1 MSSSASIIATS
12 EQEWPHIRVN
22 GIALEQEAI
31 ALEMQYHPA
40 DSRQEAVFLAAQA
53 LVIRR
58 LLQQRIAELGIKV
71 APVAGETDEE
81 AEIRTL
87 IEQEI
92 DLPQTDAASVKH
104 FFESNPERFMSPP
117 LVAARHILLAA
128 APDDLVERSEQREAA
143 EALIIRLQQGE
154 DFAVLATTHSVC
166 PSRAQ
171 GGALGQISK
180 GQTVPE
186 FERQLLRLPLG
197 LALQPI
203 ESRYG
208 FHVVQVDLRVEGE
221 ALPFAVVEN
230 RIRAE
235 LGQRVWHKAVVQY
248 LQTLVGAA
256 RIEGIELQGAT
267 SPLLQ

>member
-1 MSSSASIIATS
+1 
-12 EQEWPHIRVN
+12 
-22 GIALEQEAI
+22 
-31 ALEMQYHPA
+31 
-40 DSRQEAVFLAAQA
+40 VFLASQS
-53 LVIRR
+53 LVIRT
-58 LLQQRIAELGIKV
+58 LLQQRVAELGIV
-71 APVAGETDEE
+71 VTPVSGETEEE
-81 AEIRTL
+81 AAIRTL
-87 IEQEI
+87 MEQEI
-92 DLPQTDAASVKH
+92 SLPETDAESVQR
-104 FFESNPERFMSPP
+104 FFDANPERFMSPP

-128 APDDLVERSEQREAA
+128 DPSDPDERSQQQDAA
-143 EALIIRLQQGE
+143 
-154 DFAVLATTHSVC
+154 LATHCSAAAGRGFFSAGNAECSAC
-166 PSRAQ
+166 PSKAQ

-197 LALQPI
+197 LATQPI

-208 FHVVQVDLRVEGE
+208 FHIVWVDLRVDGE

>member
-1 MSSSASIIATS
+1 MSSATIIATS

-22 GIALEQEAI
+22 GVALEQESI
-31 ALEMQYHPA
+31 AREMQYHPA
-40 DSRQEAVFLAAQA
+40 DSRQEAVFLSAQA
-53 LVIRR
+53 LVIRE
-58 LLQQRIAELGIKV
+58 LLQQRIAELAIAV
-71 APVAGETDEE
+71 APLAGETDEE
-81 AEIRTL
+81 AAVRTL
-87 IEQEI
+87 IEQEVT
-92 DLPQTDAASVKH
+92 LPDMDADSVKH
-104 FFESNPERFMSPP
+104 FFDANPERFMSPP

-128 APDDLVERSEQREAA
+128 APDDQLERSEQREVA
-143 EALIIRLQQGE
+143 EALIARLQQGE
-154 DFAVLATTHSVC
+154 DFAALATAHSAC
-166 PSRAQ
+166 PSKAQ

-186 FERQLLRLPLG
+186 FERQLLRLPIG
-197 LALQPI
+197 LASQPI

-221 ALPFAVVEN
+221 SLPFAVVEN

-235 LGQRVWHKAVVQY
+235 LGQRVWQKAVVQY

>member
-1 MSSSASIIATS
+1 MT
-12 EQEWPHIRVN
+12 
-22 GIALEQEAI
+22 
-31 ALEMQYHPA
+31 
-40 DSRQEAVFLAAQA
+40 
-53 LVIRR
+53 
-58 LLQQRIAELGIKV
+58 
-71 APVAGETDEE
+71 
-81 AEIRTL
+81 
-87 IEQEI
+87 
-92 DLPQTDAASVKH
+92 
-104 FFESNPERFMSPP
+104 MSPP
-117 LVAARHILLAA
+117 LVAARHILLDADPA
-128 APDDLVERSEQREAA
+128 DPVERSQQRDAA
-143 EALIIRLQQGE
+143 LAIIARLQQGE
-154 DFAVLATTHSVC
+154 DFSRLAAECSAC
-166 PSRAQ
+166 PSKAQ

-197 LALQPI
+197 LAAQPI

-208 FHVVQVDLRVEGE
+208 FHVVCVDLRVEGE

-256 RIEGIELQGAT
+256 RIEGIALQGAD

>member
-1 MSSSASIIATS
+1 MSNASIIATS

-22 GIALEQEAI
+22 GVALEQEAI
-31 ALEMQYHPA
+31 AREMQYHPA
-40 DSRQEAVFLAAQA
+40 DSRQEAVFLAAQS
-53 LVIRR
+53 LVIRA
-58 LLQQRIAELGIKV
+58 LLQQRVAELGIAV
-71 APVAGETDEE
+71 APVQGETEEE
-81 AEIRTL
+81 AAIRTL
-87 IEQEI
+87 MEQEI
-92 DLPQTDAASVKH
+92 SLPETDAESVQR
-104 FFESNPERFMSPP
+104 FFEANPERFMSPP

-128 APDDLVERSEQREAA
+128 DPADPVERSQQQEAA
-143 EALIIRLQQGE
+143 LALIARLQQGE
-154 DFAVLATTHSVC
+154 DFARLATEYSGC
-166 PSRAQ
+166 PSKAQ

-197 LALQPI
+197 LATQPI

-208 FHVVQVDLRVEGE
+208 FHVVCVDLRVEGE

>member
-1 MSSSASIIATS
+1 MSNATIIATS
-12 EQEWPHIRVN
+12 EQEWPHIRIN
-22 GIALEQEAI
+22 GVTLDQEAI
-31 ALEMQYHPA
+31 AQEMQYHPA
-40 DSRQEAVFLAAQA
+40 DSRQEAVFLSSQS
-53 LVIRR
+53 LVIRT
-58 LLQQRIAELGIKV
+58 LLQQRAAELGIAV
-71 APVAGETDEE
+71 TPVSDETEEE
-81 AEIRTL
+81 AVIRTL
-87 IEQEI
+87 MEQEI
-92 DLPQTDAASVKH
+92 NLPETDAESVQR
-104 FFESNPERFMSPP
+104 FFDANPERFTSPP

-128 APDDLVERSEQREAA
+128 DPSDPDERSQQQDAA
-143 EALIIRLQQGE
+143 LALIARLQQGE
-154 DFAVLATTHSVC
+154 DFTRLVTEYSAC
-166 PSRAQ
+166 PSKAQ

-197 LALQPI
+197 LATQPI

-208 FHVVQVDLRVEGE
+208 FHIVWVDLRVDGE

-256 RIEGIELQGAT
+256 RIEGSELQGAT